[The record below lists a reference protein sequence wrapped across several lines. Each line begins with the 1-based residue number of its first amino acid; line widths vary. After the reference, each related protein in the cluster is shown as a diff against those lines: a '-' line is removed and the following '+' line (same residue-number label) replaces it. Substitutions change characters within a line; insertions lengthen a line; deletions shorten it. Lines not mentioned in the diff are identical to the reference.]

1 MRLAAISTSSWGS
14 FFQLMGVLLIFAFVL
29 GLTYFCTKWIAGYQ
43 RGISANK
50 NIRVIETYR
59 ITNNKFI
66 QIIEVGKVCL
76 VIAVCKDTVTLLC
89 EMTEEE
95 LAWLPEDKAQPPMVN
110 ETFQEVLRKLK
121 DRLPRK

>member
-1 MRLAAISTSSWGS
+1 MKMAAIGTSGWES
-14 FFQLMGVLLIFAFVL
+14 FFQLIGVLLIFVFVL
-29 GLTYFCTKWIAGYQ
+29 GLTYFCTRWIARYQ
-43 RGISANK
+43 KGISANK

-66 QIIEVGKVCL
+66 QIVGVGKVCL